1 MKKLV
6 LKKDIVARINVDQ
19 MNHLKGGAADY
30 HETMVTCDTCICLPI
45 LATCGVGKTCDPT
58 CAPTCYATCVT
69 CPPTCNNATCNNC
82 Y

>member
-6 LKKDIVARINVDQ
+6 LKKDIVARINDNE
-19 MNHLKGGAADY
+19 MIHLKGGAANY
-30 HETMVTCDTCICLPI
+30 GGTMITCDTCICLTI
-45 LATCGVGKTCDPT
+45 LATCGLGKTCDLT
-58 CAPTCYATCVT
+58 CQPSCPDTCVT